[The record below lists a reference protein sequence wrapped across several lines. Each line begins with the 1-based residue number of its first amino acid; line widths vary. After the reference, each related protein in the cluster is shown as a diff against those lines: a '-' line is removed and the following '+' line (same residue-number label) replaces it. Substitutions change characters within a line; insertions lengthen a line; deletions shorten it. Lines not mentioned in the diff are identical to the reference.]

1 MRARNYHARTTN
13 RSGIMSYYDSFYP
26 DVKVMPRFNFDGE
39 IDSIDVFIDNMHDN
53 LHCEEFVRN
62 DVPEKVGDKRFEAQ
76 RRVALKELTP
86 GMYTE
91 SGNTIRHKKRKD
103 AK

>member
-1 MRARNYHARTTN
+1 
-13 RSGIMSYYDSFYP
+13 MSYYDSIYH
-26 DVKVMPRFNFDGE
+26 DVTITPRFNFDEE
-39 IDSIDVFIDNMHDN
+39 IESIDVFIDNLHDD

-76 RRVALKELTP
+76 RRVALKEMTP

-91 SGNTIRHKKRKD
+91 SGNLIRHNKRKD

>member
-1 MRARNYHARTTN
+1 
-13 RSGIMSYYDSFYP
+13 MSHYDSFYP

-39 IDSIDVFIDNMHDN
+39 IDSIDVFIDNQHDY

-62 DVPEKVGDKRFEAQ
+62 DVPERGRVSEKRFSSQ
-76 RRVALKELTP
+76 RAVALKELTP
-86 GMYTE
+86 GLYTE
-91 SGNTIRHKKRKD
+91 SGNVVRRNNRKD